1 MRTAQQQENLVQLSQ
16 QDIQMLLAQNLLQ
29 DNQLPSTE
37 YLSWENFLFSLSTVK
52 KKGGGEKPVFH

>member
-29 DNQLPSTE
+29 DNQQPSAE
-37 YLSWENFLFSLSTVK
+37 YLS
-52 KKGGGEKPVFH
+52 